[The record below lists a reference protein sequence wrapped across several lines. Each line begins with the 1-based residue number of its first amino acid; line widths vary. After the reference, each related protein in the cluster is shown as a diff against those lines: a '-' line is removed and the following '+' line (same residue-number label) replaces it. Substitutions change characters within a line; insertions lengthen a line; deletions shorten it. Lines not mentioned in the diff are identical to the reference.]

1 MEKYGS
7 FGSLL
12 AAPEHRLKGVLIES
26 NASDDDTFKHNL
38 SFEPFKRVYRCVRL
52 S

>member
-26 NASDDDTFKHNL
+26 NASDDDSFKLISALNHL
-38 SFEPFKRVYRCVRL
+38 REFTGIYI
-52 S
+52 